1 MKKNALLFC
10 LLALVIVLTGI
21 TSVYADDV
29 VTLRFQ
35 DWRLAEEPAASAL
48 KAIIDA
54 FEEAHPNIKVE
65 LEPVTNSERVE
76 KFNNQ
81 VRAGEAP
88 DVVRFNVTE
97 VPTEISMG
105 AFEELDQFM
114 EAEGGIEAFYEDFAQ
129 FLVET
134 GNYLLAHFGQRLNAP
149 SSNRKSYSPICLIP
163 ASSNHG
169 FAFVLLT
176 MTC

>member
-1 MKKNALLFC
+1 MKKNALLYC
-10 LLALVIVLTGI
+10 LLALVVILA
-21 TSVYADDV
+21 SVNSVFADDV

-65 LEPVTNSERVE
+65 LEPVTNAERVE

-105 AFEELDQFM
+105 AF
-114 EAEGGIEAFYEDFAQ
+114 
-129 FLVET
+129 
-134 GNYLLAHFGQRLNAP
+134 
-149 SSNRKSYSPICLIP
+149 
-163 ASSNHG
+163 
-169 FAFVLLT
+169 
-176 MTC
+176 